1 MIISHTAKIK
11 HYFVGCEV
19 IAAIL
24 SSILLQKSLIKLTTS
39 KDHLRKIC
47 LGFSGQ
53 NLPLSLVTNCN
64 KNIIS
69 TIAFHFRLI
78 FVFHKN
84 EKEFVRSKV
93 CPPRLRG
100 RKVGLFSTRSPHR
113 PNPIGL
119 SLAKLDRVDGIKITI
134 DLYMDIGIRIKKI
147 SSLAEGFR
155 STLLPINPSL
165 VRSGPKPL
173 SNKGE
178 LIIKIKGEKS

>member
-11 HYFVGCEV
+11 HYFVGCEI

-24 SSILLQKSLIKLTTS
+24 SSILSQKSIIKLTTS

-134 DLYMDIGIRIKKI
+134 DLYMDIGIRINKNIFVSRGFSVHSAPYKPI
-147 SSLAEGFR
+147 CGAEWAKTLA
-155 STLLPINPSL
+155 
-165 VRSGPKPL
+165 
-173 SNKGE
+173 
-178 LIIKIKGEKS
+178 

>member
-1 MIISHTAKIK
+1 MIISHTSKIK
-11 HYFVGCEV
+11 HYFVGCEI

-24 SSILLQKSLIKLTTS
+24 SSILSQKSLIKLTTS

-119 SLAKLDRVDGIKITI
+119 SLAKLDHVDGIKITI
-134 DLYMDIGIRIKKI
+134 DLYMDIGIRIKKNI
-147 SSLAEGFR
+147 LVSRGFSVHSAPYKPICGAEWAKTLA
-155 STLLPINPSL
+155 
-165 VRSGPKPL
+165 
-173 SNKGE
+173 
-178 LIIKIKGEKS
+178 